1 MSKYICGIWLF
12 IVGFGCNT
20 SSDMVEVLNGSNTY
34 SFYSRMSTDGLVAVG
49 IRDMRT
55 RNLIAEFVTDA
66 SYYQKFSLRWISSTM
81 ILLKSSDV
89 GYRVIT
95 VGAECRMYFAIVNDE
110 CDGILEILLTTEEGE
125 AISRVKVRK
134 DELAQGR

>member
-1 MSKYICGIWLF
+1 MNRYICGILLF
-12 IVGFGCNT
+12 GVVFGCNT
-20 SSDMVEVLNGSNTY
+20 SSDMVEVVNESNTY
-34 SFYSRMSTDGLVAVG
+34 SFYSRISTDGLVAVG

-55 RNLIAEFVTDA
+55 KNRVAEVVTDA

-95 VGAECRMYFAIVNDE
+95 VGAECRMNSAIVNVE
-110 CDGILEILLTTEEGE
+110 CDGGLEILLTTEDGE
-125 AISRVKVRK
+125 VISRVMVRK
-134 DELAQGR
+134 E